1 MKEYK
6 IERIIA
12 ELQNMAQNEI
22 LNLMSAGQ
30 YNRIKA
36 MDEHPEFR
44 VYAVGVEG
52 EAHGNLLSR
61 KEIGT
66 QHWFKSA
73 IRKIA
78 DKVKEGVQ
86 FFNLHAKGTNS
97 TEGRTPIGEVVG
109 KGLKSI
115 GDKLNALVV
124 AYIYPEFRKEKLDV
138 ASIETNVSLSIDNG
152 VAKVDDVEDI
162 TGIALGNSAV
172 ATPGFAGATLQGAFQ
187 AFEAELQNSGKENTM
202 KTKEEI
208 LAAIKEANLNPTS
221 LFGEEIL
228 KDDATV
234 KSMVKTAIT
243 GEYEHRKRT
252 DKAFDDARADWEKEK
267 KELTDKN
274 KTLEVDKT
282 KLQVG
287 DVLATMI
294 TDRKLDEKQSAY
306 VTSRLP
312 QFNITEPEKVKDEL
326 DKFVDNQLKAYDI
339 DTEIITGKKKEEA
352 KKPEEKKEDETSEV
366 SDENLDPEKNDMIPE
381 THKKEG

>member
-22 LNLMSAGQ
+22 LNLISAGQ
-30 YNRIKA
+30 YNRIKSF
-36 MDEHPEFR
+36 DEHPEFR
-44 VYAVGVEG
+44 VYTIGVEG
-52 EAHGNLLSR
+52 EARGKLLSR
-61 KEIGT
+61 GEIGT

-97 TEGRTPIGEVVG
+97 TAGRTPIGEVVG

-172 ATPGFAGATLQGAFQ
+172 VSPGFAGATLQGAFQ
-187 AFEAELQNSGKENTM
+187 AFEAELQNSGKGVTM
-202 KTKEEI
+202 TKEEI

-228 KDDATV
+228 KDDVTV
-234 KSMVKTAIT
+234 KSLIKTAVT

-267 KELTDKN
+267 KEITDKN
-274 KTLEVDKT
+274 KTLEVEKT

-287 DVLATMI
+287 DVLATNI
-294 TDRKLDEKQSAY
+294 AERKLDDKQKIY
-306 VTSRLP
+306 VTNRLP
-312 QFNITEPEKVKDEL
+312 QFNITDPEKVKDEI
-326 DKFVDNQLKAYDI
+326 DKFVDNQLTAYEKDV
-339 DTEIITGKKKEEA
+339 EIITGKKKEEA
-352 KKPEEKKEDETSEV
+352 KKDEPKKDADVDAEV